1 MPNDSSV
8 HYVIRR
14 TIVKKIKSHKLDSL
28 LTLTTRKHQIATNL
42 TR

>member
-14 TIVKKIKSHKLDSL
+14 TIAKKIKSHKL
-28 LTLTTRKHQIATNL
+28 R
-42 TR
+42 